1 MKHTARRENKEERRE
16 SDGSSLSREHWQ
28 ASIHGTH
35 DHWYWFVSPL
45 QISEMYFYPKGR
57 HTVESINGG
66 EAGAWTIAN
75 QGNKEEQWGGWWKHG
90 RNYEDISARKRIAL
104 SIHPILR
111 EVQWL
116 KWSFPRATEQGC
128 NQGPKQPLCSLQH
141 SYLSPPSPPLIIPST
156 YFPLFSPPPPLLHF
170 LVTAGSRHLAPH
182 TAKIS
187 TEGQD

>member
-1 MKHTARRENKEERRE
+1 MFFFFLSALQTRATVSLMKHTARRENKEERRE

-66 EAGAWTIAN
+66 EAGAWTMAN

-116 KWSFPRATEQGC
+116 KWSWTHV
-128 NQGPKQPLCSLQH
+128 QPSRVAIKDRSNHSAVCSTPT
-141 SYLSPPSPPLIIPST
+141 S
-156 YFPLFSPPPPLLHF
+156 
-170 LVTAGSRHLAPH
+170 APH
-182 TAKIS
+182 LPL
-187 TEGQD
+187 